1 MSYILV
7 KKCFILLETCSL
19 WTPDPTKITVFTQC
33 VMELPPKLIELF
45 LTLAKCKGFVFVT
58 KYVLTLNEEV

>member
-33 VMELPPKLIELF
+33 VMELPPKLIEFF
-45 LTLAKCKGFVFVT
+45 LTLAK
-58 KYVLTLNEEV
+58 